1 MGNRMKNQTG
11 RRYPVVLLL
20 ILLTLLLS
28 GCRGELIAGKDPEPS
43 KEIAE
48 VGRQEPSIRIS
59 EVMASNKA
67 TLADRDGN
75 FGDWVE
81 LYNVGTETVNLAG
94 FVLRCGKHAWAIPEK
109 NLEPGAYLLVFC
121 DREDRFD
128 EEELHS
134 NFAISALGERIR
146 LLSPDGV
153 LADLFPAV
161 ELEEDCSA
169 WRDESGDPVATRWP
183 TPGYENTESGYE
195 EFQKSRSMSAG
206 SLVISEVLVCNRSAN
221 RDGTWD
227 SDWVEILNLSDEPQE
242 LSDYYL
248 SDRESERQAFHLPA
262 RQLAPGEYVL
272 ISCDPERAGVS
283 TAPFGLNAEK
293 EELYLSR
300 SDGNLADYVCL
311 HDLPYGASY
320 GRTGEKGFFYYE
332 TPSPRKENTGG
343 RRFTGEKPALIGQD
357 GIFNDVSL
365 VICEL
370 SGRGTIRYTTDGSE
384 PDGNSPVYPGPIGV
398 NATCVIRAASFE
410 ENHMRSE
417 VLNLSYILNEGHALP
432 VVSLVCD
439 DEAMFSNHG
448 VYNSPNEGL
457 EIPAA
462 VMFYEKDG
470 GFRLDCGLKLHGATS
485 KVVQVK
491 KSLKLNF
498 RKYYGGIL
506 EYDLFGGDVSSFS
519 SILLR
524 AAQEGKSSSYMR
536 DALAHEL
543 AKTCFPELPSQDHRY
558 AVLYINGQYW
568 GLYNIREAHSAEH
581 YANHYGYGPDSV
593 THWHE
598 KWQKGSTIDEISKY
612 ALSHDLSKQEHYDY
626 VASSIN
632 TDSVIAW
639 LILQEYTGNIDFN
652 SPNMRFYWS
661 DEDQQLRYAL
671 VDLDLGFFTE
681 GYLPGL
687 LSNSYYAYTKLAGA
701 LMKNEGFR
709 HEFLRKLNEVL
720 SGPMSDESVLQL
732 IDRFA
737 AEIAPEIGREKARW
751 GGKVSDW
758 EHLVD
763 DIRYFITKN
772 NGHAKNTV
780 KLLVA
785 NKAFR
790 SHEVEEYLSSFV
802 IKKAG

>member
-1 MGNRMKNQTG
+1 MGNKMKKQTG

-20 ILLTLLLS
+20 ILLTVLLS
-28 GCRGELIAGKDPEPS
+28 GCRGERMEEKDPEAE
-43 KEIAE
+43 KESVE
-48 VGRQEPSIRIS
+48 VRILEPSIRIS

-67 TLADRDGN
+67 TLADRNGS

-81 LYNVGTETVNLAG
+81 LYNEGTETVNLAG
-94 FVLRCGKHAWAIPEK
+94 FVLRCGKHVWTIPEK
-109 NLEPGAYLLVFC
+109 HLEPGAYLLVFC

-161 ELEEDCSA
+161 EREEDCSA
-169 WRDESGDPVATRWP
+169 WRDESGDPVVTRWP

-300 SDGNLADYVCL
+300 SDGDLADYVCL

-320 GRTGEKGFFYYE
+320 GRTGENGFFYYE

-343 RRFTGEKPALIGQD
+343 MRFTGEKPALIGQD

-417 VLNLSYILNEGHALP
+417 VLNLSYILNEGHTLP

-448 VYNSPNEGL
+448 VYNSPNEDL

-498 RKYYGGIL
+498 RNYYGGFL
-506 EYDLFGGDVSSFS
+506 EYDLFGGDVTSFS

-581 YANHYGYGPDSV
+581 YANHYGYNPDSV

-598 KWQKGSTIDEISKY
+598 KWQKGSTIDEVSKY
-612 ALSHDLSKQEHYDY
+612 ALSHDLSKQEHYDH
-626 VASSIN
+626 VASNIN

-737 AEIAPEIGREKARW
+737 AEITPEIGREKARW

-758 EHLVD
+758 EHLVG